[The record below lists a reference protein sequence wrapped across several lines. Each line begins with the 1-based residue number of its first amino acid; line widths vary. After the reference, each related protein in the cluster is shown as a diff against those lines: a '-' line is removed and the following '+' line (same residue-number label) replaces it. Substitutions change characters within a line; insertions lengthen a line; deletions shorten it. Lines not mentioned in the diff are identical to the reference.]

1 MTTSAWALHRRE
13 SGIVSF
19 KRRGRT
25 HFLEWDGVS
34 VLEEKVAKWSM
45 EHPVIWN
52 VGIGPGGSFVRTL
65 SRLLFDRTKELYE
78 PFDHITHV
86 RLPITAAASSSA
98 AQHWLAL
105 GVLTEIVR
113 TLEIP
118 PPNDSN
124 PEELMQLAAEEAYYG
139 YGTISD
145 YLMAKVF
152 GWQYTKYFGSDPLSI
167 KFDPTFYGQH
177 RHVYSTFRDAL
188 KEKTKHLLLVE
199 NLQVPISLDVLV
211 FIMGMQWPSPFHSR
225 WLISTTS
232 NDVFHKSRQAI
243 PVLSWETHLT
253 KEYYHAPP
261 FNDLGGDR
269 EWAMLLKEALRDAA
283 ASIHNTLEQEGRDFK
298 FWLRLAQHCLYYGIL
313 FHPLQDA
320 AEAQATSN
328 ISSVTSDELVR
339 CWVAEDLLFSTTSPT
354 SKPATT
360 GKKKSNYYRSAYE
373 AGKVIIKALQ
383 QYSLLPIY
391 SASTPTNS
399 ASWTATTSA
408 SSSSQDAVT
417 GVSKLAE
424 YVPQIRKWS
433 EKLRWVSYMNDFGR
447 HVSWNWSQDRKAK
460 LIPGEMTTSTLILRC
475 CSNISGIPLDKVLN
489 RHLRVLDL
497 SYTPIDSLPPGFSQL
512 LNLHLLSLRGCSL
525 HYLEEENSPLAYLG
539 NLQVLDM
546 NGVPLL
552 EITQHDGSNK
562 SNLHY
567 LDLSGS
573 RIITLPSQ
581 FFHGMSS
588 LEELILGNC
597 SNLKEL
603 PPSMAGL
610 SNLLVL
616 HVEGTRIT
624 SFPDDMFEEMQRLHT
639 LNLINNMLL
648 LSLPRSMSKAKGL
661 KELHI
666 HNCNSLRSDFLSELA
681 SCLEN
686 LYIQEWEALEHVL
699 IQGHPN
705 LRTFSLSGPSIKSL
719 SLHGCSSLKIVN
731 FSDDLTA
738 LEDVDLSGTAIEEV
752 PHNLPNLPQLRM
764 LLLLNVPCFKRFPWH
779 QLVRFPKIF
788 YLDQHADDD
797 NQFTKMFCQQ
807 KICEDGNA
815 HREKT
820 INTAHININD
830 PRMFH
835 SFSSDAANKLVAEG
849 QFLQCFNV
857 QVSPV
862 SQDTVSK
869 KKEGEICTKIQWQ
882 SPYPGVHSSD
892 VASIVHMMKLQPK
905 QRHVEISANNRYPD
919 GLRHLLSVTMSIFI
933 RDDRFVQSLTEL
945 NYIMMSLEECQL
957 MHCHELEV
965 VFRMPKEGTGVTY
978 LDADSGEIQMPE
990 VFPSLRILQVSNLN
1004 NLLSLVEQE
1013 MTFSELITLKLLKHI
1028 HLEHCP
1034 RLEKMF
1040 PCSLSLPALETLV
1053 ILFCSNLK
1061 TIFYKQ
1067 FYSTVALSP
1076 LPNIKRIYLQELPQL
1091 QHIHDYDM
1099 FRFGTPKWE
1108 KLFVRGCR
1116 SLQRLPLLKK
1126 EFLKSKVEVSGER
1139 EWWDGLQLRLPEQN
1153 DHYVHV
1159 PPPEF
1164 VSLKKHII
1172 KSYLR

>member
-1 MTTSAWALHRRE
+1 
-13 SGIVSF
+13 
-19 KRRGRT
+19 
-25 HFLEWDGVS
+25 
-34 VLEEKVAKWSM
+34 M

-52 VGIGPGGSFVRTL
+52 VGIGLGGSFVWTL

-86 RLPITAAASSSA
+86 RLPTIAAASSSA
-98 AQHWLAL
+98 SQHWLAL

-145 YLMAKVF
+145 YLMTNVF
-152 GWQYTKYFGSDPLSI
+152 GWQYIKYFGSDPLSI
-167 KFDPTFYGQH
+167 KFDTAFYGQH
-177 RHVYSTFRDAL
+177 CHVYSTFRDAL

-232 NDVFHKSRQAI
+232 NDVFHKSRQAR

-253 KEYYHAPP
+253 EEYYHAPP

-283 ASIHNTLEQEGRDFK
+283 ASIHNTLEQEGRDFE
-298 FWLRLAQHCLYYGIL
+298 FWLRVAQHCLYYGLL
-313 FHPLQDA
+313 FHPLQGVERRLHFTRSPRLQGA
-320 AEAQATSN
+320 AGPQATSN

-354 SKPATT
+354 SKSAAT
-360 GKKKSNYYRSAYE
+360 GKKQSNYYRSAYE
-373 AGKVIIKALQ
+373 AGKVVIKALQ

-391 SASTPTNS
+391 SASTPTSS
-399 ASWTATTSA
+399 ASWTATTST
-408 SSSSQDAVT
+408 SSSQDAVT
-417 GVSKLAE
+417 GVSMLAQD
-424 YVPQIRKWS
+424 VPPIRNWS
-433 EKLRWVSYMNDFGR
+433 AKLRWVSFMNGFDR
-447 HVSWNWSQDRKAK
+447 HVSWDWLQNQNAEF
-460 LIPGEMTTSTLILRC
+460 IPGEMTTSTLVLRC
-475 CSNISGIPLDKVLN
+475 YSNISGFPFHKILN

-497 SYTPIDSLPPGFSQL
+497 SYTPIDSLPPEFSQL

-525 HYLEEENSPLAYLG
+525 LKTLSPSPRAYEEENSPLAHLG

-573 RIITLPSQ
+573 RIMTLPSQ

-597 SNLKEL
+597 FNLKEL
-603 PPSMAGL
+603 PPSVAGL

-616 HVEGTRIT
+616 HVEGTQIT
-624 SFPDDMFEEMQRLHT
+624 CFPDDMFEEMQRLHT
-639 LNLINNMLL
+639 LNLIDNMLL
-648 LSLPRSMSKAKGL
+648 LSLPRSMSKAKVL

-666 HNCNSLRSDFLSELA
+666 DNCNSLRPDFLLELA
-681 SCLEN
+681 SCLED
-686 LYIQEWEALEHVL
+686 LYIQEWEALEYVL

-719 SLHGCSSLKIVN
+719 SLRGCSSLKIVN
-731 FSDDLTA
+731 FNDDLTA

-797 NQFTKMFCQQ
+797 NQFSKMFCQQ

-835 SFSSDAANKLVAEG
+835 SFSSDAANKLVTEG

-882 SPYPGVHSSD
+882 SPYPSVHSSD
-892 VASIVHMMKLQPK
+892 AASIVHMMKLQPK

-919 GLRHLLSVTMSIFI
+919 GLRRLLSVTMSIFI
-933 RDDRFVQSLTEL
+933 RDDRFVRSLTEL

-957 MHCHELEV
+957 MHCHEMEV
-965 VFRMPKEGTGVTY
+965 VFRMPKNGTGVTY
-978 LDADSGEIQMPE
+978 LDMDYGEIQLPE

-1004 NLLSLVEQE
+1004 NLLSLVEKD
-1013 MTFSELITLKLLKHI
+1013 MAFCELITLKLLKHI

-1034 RLEKMF
+1034 RVEKIF

-1053 ILFCSNLK
+1053 VLFCSDLK
-1061 TIFYKQ
+1061 TIFYEQ
-1067 FYSTVALSP
+1067 LYSKVAPSP
-1076 LPNIKRIYLQELPQL
+1076 FPNIKKIYLQELPQL
-1091 QHIHDYDM
+1091 QHIHDDDM
-1099 FRFGTPKWE
+1099 FRFETPKWE
-1108 KLFVRGCR
+1108 KLFVRGCQ
-1116 SLQRLPLLKK
+1116 SLQCLPLLKK
-1126 EFLKSKVEVSGER
+1126 EFPNSKVEVSGER

-1153 DHYVHV
+1153 EHYVYV

-1164 VSLKKHII
+1164 ASLKKHII

>member
-1 MTTSAWALHRRE
+1 M
-13 SGIVSF
+13 SGFLLYLVDTLVNEKRKWSVIVSF

-25 HFLEWDGVS
+25 RVDEWQVVP
-34 VLEEKVAKWSM
+34 VLEEKVAEWSM

-52 VGIGPGGSFVRTL
+52 VGIGPGGSFVWTL

-86 RLPITAAASSSA
+86 RLPTIAAASSSA
-98 AQHWLAL
+98 SQHWLAL

-152 GWQYTKYFGSDPLSI
+152 GWQYIKYFGSDPLSI
-167 KFDPTFYGQH
+167 KFDTTFYGQH

-232 NDVFHKSRQAI
+232 NDVFHKSREAR

-253 KEYYHAPP
+253 EEYYHAPP

-283 ASIHNTLEQEGRDFK
+283 ASIHNTLQQEGRDFE
-298 FWLRLAQHCLYYGIL
+298 FWLRVAQHCLYYGIL
-313 FHPLQDA
+313 FHPLRITVYHPQLQDA

-373 AGKVIIKALQ
+373 AGKVVIKALQ

-424 YVPQIRKWS
+424 DVDVPQIRKWS
-433 EKLRWVSYMNDFGR
+433 EKLRWVSYMNGFGR
-447 HVSWNWSQDRKAK
+447 HVSWDWSQDRKAK
-460 LIPGEMTTSTLILRC
+460 LIPGEMTTSTLVLRC
-475 CSNISGIPLDKVLN
+475 CSNISAFPMDKVLN

-525 HYLEEENSPLAYLG
+525 LKTLSPSPRAYEEENSPLAYLG

-597 SNLKEL
+597 FNLKEL
-603 PPSMAGL
+603 PPSGAGL

-616 HVEGTRIT
+616 HVEGTQIT
-624 SFPDDMFEEMQRLHT
+624 CFPDDMFEEMQRLHT
-639 LNLINNMLL
+639 LNLIDNMLL
-648 LSLPRSMSKAKGL
+648 LSLPRSMSKAKVL

-666 HNCNSLRSDFLSELA
+666 DNCNSLRPDFLLELA
-681 SCLEN
+681 SCLED
-686 LYIQEWEALEHVL
+686 LYIQEWEALEYVL

-719 SLHGCSSLKIVN
+719 SLRGCSSLKIVN
-731 FSDDLTA
+731 FNDDLTA
-738 LEDVDLSGTAIEEV
+738 LEDVDLSGTAIEE
-752 PHNLPNLPQLRM
+752 
-764 LLLLNVPCFKRFPWH
+764 
-779 QLVRFPKIF
+779 LVRFPKIF

-797 NQFTKMFCQQ
+797 NQFSKMFCQQ

-835 SFSSDAANKLVAEG
+835 SFSSDAANKLVTEG

-862 SQDTVSK
+862 SQDTVLK
-869 KKEGEICTKIQWQ
+869 KKRVRYVQRSSGNRLILV
-882 SPYPGVHSSD
+882 VHSSD
-892 VASIVHMMKLQPK
+892 AASIVHMMKLQPK

-933 RDDRFVQSLTEL
+933 RDDRFVRSLTEL

-957 MHCHELEV
+957 MHCHEMEV
-965 VFRMPKEGTGVTY
+965 VFRMPKNGTGVTY
-978 LDADSGEIQMPE
+978 LDMDYGEIQLPE
-990 VFPSLRILQVSNLN
+990 VFPSLRLLQVSNLN
-1004 NLLSLVEQE
+1004 NLLSLVEQD
-1013 MTFSELITLKLLKHI
+1013 MTFCELITLKLLKHI

-1034 RLEKMF
+1034 RVEKIF

-1053 ILFCSNLK
+1053 VLFCSNLK
-1061 TIFYKQ
+1061 TIFYEQ
-1067 FYSTVALSP
+1067 LYSKVAPSP
-1076 LPNIKRIYLQELPQL
+1076 FPNIKKIYLQELPQL
-1091 QHIHDYDM
+1091 QHIHDDDM
-1099 FRFGTPKWE
+1099 FRFETPKWE
-1108 KLFVRGCR
+1108 KLFVRGCQ
-1116 SLQRLPLLKK
+1116 SLQCLPLLKK
-1126 EFLKSKVEVSGER
+1126 EFPNSKVEVSAER

-1153 DHYVHV
+1153 DHYVYV

-1164 VSLKKHII
+1164 ASLKKHII